1 MNVGIQGDTTAS
13 VLITQEKASKILPE
27 EERQQLLRQL
37 KLKWAQ
43 INSQF
48 LRLPCTL
55 DTPAKR
61 LRKEVYEAQLA
72 QIEKDVK
79 LLQSSDKIVVTSN

>member
-1 MNVGIQGDTTAS
+1 MDIMS
-13 VLITQEKASKILPE
+13 PCSFMQEKASKILPE

-43 INSQF
+43 INTQF
-48 LRLPCTL
+48 LKLPFSL

-79 LLQSSDKIVVTSN
+79 LLQSSDRIIITGD

>member
-1 MNVGIQGDTTAS
+1 MAPTRS
-13 VLITQEKASKILPE
+13 LCLPLPQEKASKILPE
-27 EERQQLLRQL
+27 EERQHLLRQL
-37 KLKWAQ
+37 KLKWGQ

-61 LRKEVYEAQLA
+61 LRKEIYEAQLT

-79 LLQSSDKIVVTSN
+79 LLQSSDKIVVTAD